1 MSSASIA
8 GAAESSTVK
17 LLPRFGALLLDFIVV
32 IVAAQLLA
40 TAAHHLS
47 RGNVQG
53 ALGLA
58 FVNCWPV
65 KDVPALYPPP
75 PAEYNFALRCDRS
88 LLGLDMANWIA
99 VGKVTSLGDGHF
111 DKDSQQFALGPGDE
125 QAFAPMIV
133 GDGVIVFSLF
143 PYLAIADWLFGA
155 TVGKWILGLRT
166 IDAGNP
172 RRRGLPFRKVAV
184 RHLALH
190 AGILMSTVILFLYQL
205 TTADFEGSVTFARW
219 LYLLVLGWILWNSGR
234 LLLGSE
240 ALYDLAAGTTVV
252 RNGK

>member
-1 MSSASIA
+1 MSSAFIA
-8 GAAESSTVK
+8 GAAESSNVK
-17 LLPRFGALLLDFIVV
+17 FLPRFGALLLDFIVV

-47 RGNVQG
+47 RGSVQG

-65 KDVPALYPPP
+65 KDMPALYPPP
-75 PAEYNFALRCDRS
+75 PPEYNFAFRCDRS

-99 VGKVTSLGDGHF
+99 VGKVTSLGNGHF

-133 GDGVIVFSLF
+133 GDGVIVFSVF

-155 TVGKWILGLRT
+155 TAGKWILGLRT
-166 IDAGNP
+166 VDAGNP
-172 RRRGLPFRKVAV
+172 RRRGLPFRKAV
-184 RHLALH
+184 IRNVVMH
-190 AGILMSTVILFLYQL
+190 AGILVSTVIVFVYQL
-205 TTADFEGSVTFARW
+205 ASEDIEGSVSVARF
-219 LYLLVLGWILWNSGR
+219 LYLSVLGWILWNSGR

-240 ALYDLAAGTTVV
+240 TLYDLAAGTTVV
-252 RNGK
+252 RK

>member
-1 MSSASIA
+1 MSSAFEA
-8 GAAESSTVK
+8 GAAQSRAAK
-17 LLPRFGALLLDFIVV
+17 FMPRLGALLLDFVVV
-32 IVAAQLLA
+32 IVTVQLLA

-58 FVNCWPV
+58 FVDCWPA
-65 KDVPALYPPP
+65 KDVPALNPPP
-75 PAEYNFALRCDRS
+75 PAEDNFALRCERS
-88 LLGLDMANWIA
+88 LLGLDMANWIV
-99 VGKVTSLGDGHF
+99 VGKVTSLGDGRF
-111 DKDSQQFALGPGDE
+111 DKAAQHFALGPGEE

-172 RRRGLPFRKVAV
+172 RRRGLPFRKAV
-184 RHLALH
+184 IRNLVMH
-190 AGILMSTVILFLYQL
+190 AGILVPTVILLLYQL
-205 TTADFEGSVTFARW
+205 ATLDFEGSVTIARW
-219 LYLLVLGWILWNSGR
+219 LYLLLLGWILWNSGR
-234 LLLGSE
+234 LLVGSE

-252 RNGK
+252 PNGD